1 MPKFTA
7 VFTEYHRVSVIFT
20 DEFDTSDKD
29 KWEWLKSAVES
40 EMDAYD
46 FDELPAKPPKDPKA
60 WFALYQ
66 LLSETE
72 YGDKEDDWVT
82 VRKGGY
88 DVSRELVDAKGKVL
102 ESE

>member
-1 MPKFTA
+1 
-7 VFTEYHRVSVIFT
+7 
-20 DEFDTSDKD
+20 
-29 KWEWLKSAVES
+29 
-40 EMDAYD
+40 
-46 FDELPAKPPKDPKA
+46 LPVKPPKDPKA

-88 DVSRELVDAKGKVL
+88 DVSRELVDSKGKVL